1 MKFFVR
7 PIAVCEDGRGL
18 LFLIDN
24 GKLKIMHYD
33 FDKPVDRRG
42 SGDLKHEVLQ
52 ERYGRS
58 DLLPLWVADMDW
70 ETPSFITDALKAR
83 LEHSLFGYTVEPKEY
98 WQTVQRWIED
108 HHQWHVEREW
118 LTYIP
123 GIVKGI
129 GMVINF
135 FLEEDAKVIVQPPI
149 YHPFVLTPRG
159 NQREVV
165 WNPLKGYEMDFDN
178 LEQVCDEKCCLLIL
192 SNPHNPAGIVWD
204 KETLQRLAQ
213 FAKEHH
219 LIVISDEIH
228 SDMALW
234 DNKQV
239 PFASVSEEAAEVS
252 ITFGAP
258 TKTFNMAGI
267 VSSWAIIPNPQL
279 RKPFYRWLTA
289 NEWNEP
295 HLFAPIATLAALQ
308 QGEEWRQQMLRYVE
322 GNIDFLID
330 YCQQYLPQIKP
341 LRPQASFLV
350 WLDCRD
356 LGLNHQE
363 LVDLF
368 VNQAHLA
375 LNDGEM
381 FGPGGAGFMRLN
393 VGTQRRV
400 LQEALERLRKCVK

>member
-1 MKFFVR
+1 M
-7 PIAVCEDGRGL
+7 I
-18 LFLIDN
+18 
-24 GKLKIMHYD
+24 YD

-70 ETPSFITDALKAR
+70 ETPSFITNALKQR
-83 LEHSLFGYTVEPKEY
+83 LEHSLYGYTVEPKEY
-98 WQTVQRWIED
+98 WPTVQQWIEE
-108 HHQWHVEREW
+108 HHQWKVEREW
-118 LTYIP
+118 MTYIP

-135 FLEEDAKVIVQPPI
+135 FLKEDEKVIVQPPI
-149 YHPFVLTPRG
+149 YHPFYLTPRG
-159 NQREVV
+159 NKREVV
-165 WNPLKGYEMDFDN
+165 WNPLKEIRDAEGKLITYEMDFEN
-178 LEQVCDEKCCLLIL
+178 LEKICAPQLSTVNAQLSTKRPRLLIL

-204 KETLQRLAQ
+204 KETLQRLAH
-213 FAKEHH
+213 FAKEHN

-234 DNKQV
+234 NNKHI
-239 PFASVSEEAAEVS
+239 PFATVSEEAAEVS

-267 VSSWAIIPNPQL
+267 VSSWAIIPNPLL
-279 RKPFYRWLTA
+279 REPFYRWLSA
-289 NEWNEP
+289 NEWDEP
-295 HLFAPIATLAALQ
+295 HLFAPIATMAALQ
-308 QGEEWRQQMLRYVE
+308 QGEEWRQQMLHYVE

-330 YCQQYLPQIKP
+330 YCQKHLPQIKP

-356 LGLNHQE
+356 LGLNHKA
-363 LVDLF
+363 LLDLF
-368 VNQAHLA
+368 INKAHLA

-381 FGPGGAGFMRLN
+381 FGPGGEGFMRLN

-400 LQEALERLRKCVK
+400 LQEALERL

>member
-1 MKFFVR
+1 
-7 PIAVCEDGRGL
+7 
-18 LFLIDN
+18 
-24 GKLKIMHYD
+24 MHYD

-108 HHQWHVEREW
+108 HHLWHVEREW

-149 YHPFVLTPRG
+149 YHPFFLTPRG

-165 WNPLKGYEMDFDN
+165 WNPLAPLLSSQGGMSYQMDFEN
-178 LEQVCDEKCCLLIL
+178 LEQVCDEKCRLLIL
-192 SNPHNPAGIVWD
+192 ANPHNPAGIVWD

-228 SDMALW
+228 ADMALW
-234 DNKQV
+234 GNRHI
-239 PFASVSEEAAEVS
+239 PFASVSDEAAEVS

-322 GNIDFLID
+322 SNIDFLID

-381 FGPGGAGFMRLN
+381 FGSGGAGFMRLN

-400 LQEALERLRKCVK
+400 LEEALERLRKCVK

>member
-1 MKFFVR
+1 
-7 PIAVCEDGRGL
+7 
-18 LFLIDN
+18 
-24 GKLKIMHYD
+24 MHYD

-149 YHPFVLTPRG
+149 YHPFFLTPRG

-234 DNKQV
+234 DNKHV

-330 YCQQYLPQIKP
+330 YCQQYLPQVKP

-381 FGPGGAGFMRLN
+381 FGSGGAGFMRLN
-393 VGTQRRV
+393 VGTQRCV

>member
-1 MKFFVR
+1 
-7 PIAVCEDGRGL
+7 
-18 LFLIDN
+18 
-24 GKLKIMHYD
+24 MHYD

-149 YHPFVLTPRG
+149 YHPFFLTPRG
-159 NQREVV
+159 NHREVV

-204 KETLQRLAQ
+204 KETLQRLAH
-213 FAKEHH
+213 FAKEHN
-219 LIVISDEIH
+219 LLVISDEIH
-228 SDMALW
+228 ADMALW
-234 DNKQV
+234 GNRHI
-239 PFASVSEEAAEVS
+239 PFASVSDEAAEVS

-279 RKPFYRWLTA
+279 RTPFYRWLTA

-322 GNIDFLID
+322 SNIDFLID
-330 YCQQYLPQIKP
+330 YCQQHLPQIKP

-381 FGPGGAGFMRLN
+381 FGSGGAGFMRLN
-393 VGTQRRV
+393 VGTQRCV

>member
-1 MKFFVR
+1 
-7 PIAVCEDGRGL
+7 
-18 LFLIDN
+18 
-24 GKLKIMHYD
+24 MHYD

-149 YHPFVLTPRG
+149 YHPFFLTPRG

-204 KETLQRLAQ
+204 KETLQRLAH
-213 FAKEHH
+213 FAKEHN
-219 LIVISDEIH
+219 LLVISDEIH
-228 SDMALW
+228 ADMALW
-234 DNKQV
+234 GNRYI
-239 PFASVSEEAAEVS
+239 PFASVSDEAAEVS

-267 VSSWAIIPNPQL
+267 VSSWSIIPNPQL
-279 RKPFYRWLTA
+279 RTPFYRWLTA

-322 GNIDFLID
+322 SNIDFLID

-381 FGPGGAGFMRLN
+381 FGSGGAGFMRLN

>member
-1 MKFFVR
+1 MR
-7 PIAVCEDGRGL
+7 
-18 LFLIDN
+18 
-24 GKLKIMHYD
+24 YD
-33 FDKPVDRRG
+33 FDKPVDRTG

-70 ETPSFITDALKAR
+70 ETPHFITEALKAR

-98 WQTVQRWIED
+98 WPTVQRWIEE
-108 HHQWHVEREW
+108 HHQWKVEREW

-135 FLEEDAKVIVQPPI
+135 FLKEDEKVIVQPPI
-149 YHPFVLTPRG
+149 YHPFYLTPRG
-159 NQREVV
+159 NKRDVV
-165 WNPLKGYEMDFDN
+165 WNPLRETLPSPSLCREGVSYEMDFEN
-178 LEQVCDEKCCLLIL
+178 LEQVCDEKCRLLIL
-192 SNPHNPAGIVWD
+192 ANPHNPGGIVWE
-204 KETLQRLAQ
+204 KETLQRLAH

-234 DNKQV
+234 GNKHI
-239 PFASVSEEAAEVS
+239 PFASVSDEAAEVS

-267 VSSWAIIPNPQL
+267 VSSWSIIPNEVL
-279 RKPFYRWLTA
+279 RKPFYQWLAA
-289 NEWNEP
+289 NELNDP
-295 HLFAPIATLAALQ
+295 NMFAPIATIAALQ

-330 YCQQYLPQIKP
+330 YCREHIPQIKP
-341 LRPQASFLV
+341 VRPQASYLV

-356 LGLNHQE
+356 LGLNHKE
-363 LVDLF
+363 LNDLF
-368 VNQAHLA
+368 VNKAHLA

-381 FGPGGAGFMRLN
+381 FGTEGRGFMRLN
-393 VGTQRRV
+393 VGTQRSV
-400 LQEALERLRKCVK
+400 LERALKQLEEAVLKLKVER

>member
-1 MKFFVR
+1 
-7 PIAVCEDGRGL
+7 
-18 LFLIDN
+18 
-24 GKLKIMHYD
+24 MHYD

-83 LEHSLFGYTVEPKEY
+83 LEHSLFGYTVEPKGL
-98 WQTVQRWIED
+98 WPTVQRWIED

-149 YHPFVLTPRG
+149 YHPFFLTPRG

-204 KETLQRLAQ
+204 KETLQRLAH
-213 FAKEHH
+213 FAKE
-219 LIVISDEIH
+219 E
-228 SDMALW
+228 
-234 DNKQV
+234 K
-239 PFASVSEEAAEVS
+239 
-252 ITFGAP
+252 
-258 TKTFNMAGI
+258 
-267 VSSWAIIPNPQL
+267 
-279 RKPFYRWLTA
+279 R
-289 NEWNEP
+289 
-295 HLFAPIATLAALQ
+295 
-308 QGEEWRQQMLRYVE
+308 LRYE
-322 GNIDFLID
+322 
-330 YCQQYLPQIKP
+330 YLK
-341 LRPQASFLV
+341 
-350 WLDCRD
+350 
-356 LGLNHQE
+356 NE
-363 LVDLF
+363 L
-368 VNQAHLA
+368 
-375 LNDGEM
+375 EK
-381 FGPGGAGFMRLN
+381 RL
-393 VGTQRRV
+393 
-400 LQEALERLRKCVK
+400 K

>member
-1 MKFFVR
+1 
-7 PIAVCEDGRGL
+7 
-18 LFLIDN
+18 
-24 GKLKIMHYD
+24 MHYD
-33 FDKPVDRRG
+33 FDKPVERRG

-52 ERYGRS
+52 ERDGRS

-149 YHPFVLTPRG
+149 YHPFFLTPRG

-178 LEQVCDEKCCLLIL
+178 LEQVCDEKCRLLIL
-192 SNPHNPAGIVWD
+192 ANPHNPAGIVWD
-204 KETLQRLAQ
+204 KETLQRLAH
-213 FAKEHH
+213 FAKEHN
-219 LIVISDEIH
+219 LLVISDEIH
-228 SDMALW
+228 ADMALW
-234 DNKQV
+234 GNRHI
-239 PFASVSEEAAEVS
+239 PFASVSDEAAEVS

-279 RKPFYRWLTA
+279 RTPFYRWLTA

-330 YCQQYLPQIKP
+330 YCQQYLPQVKP

-381 FGPGGAGFMRLN
+381 FGSGGAGFMRLN

>member
-1 MKFFVR
+1 M
-7 PIAVCEDGRGL
+7 I
-18 LFLIDN
+18 
-24 GKLKIMHYD
+24 YD

-70 ETPSFITDALKAR
+70 ETPSFITDALKQR
-83 LEHSLFGYTVEPKEY
+83 MEHSLYGYTVEPKDY
-98 WQTVQRWIED
+98 WPTVQQWIET
-108 HHQWHVEREW
+108 HHQWKVEREW
-118 LTYIP
+118 MTYIP

-135 FLEEDAKVIVQPPI
+135 FLKEDEKVIVQPPI
-149 YHPFVLTPRG
+149 YHPFYLTPRG
-159 NQREVV
+159 NKREVV
-165 WNPLKGYEMDFDN
+165 WNPLKETLSPALPHNGEGVFYEMDFEN
-178 LEQVCDEKCCLLIL
+178 LEQVCDDKCRLLIL

-204 KETLQRLAQ
+204 RETLQRLAH

-219 LIVISDEIH
+219 LLVISDEIH
-228 SDMALW
+228 ADMALYG
-234 DNKQV
+234 NKHI
-239 PFASVSEEAAEVS
+239 PFASVSDEAAEVS

-258 TKTFNMAGI
+258 TKTFNIAGI
-267 VSSWAIIPNPQL
+267 VSSWAIIPNPLL
-279 RKPFYRWLTA
+279 REPFYRWLSA
-289 NEWNEP
+289 NELNDP
-295 HLFAPIATLAALQ
+295 NMFAPIATIAALQ
-308 QGEEWRQQMLRYVE
+308 YGEEWRRQMLRYVE

-330 YCQQYLPQIKP
+330 YCQKHLPQIKP

-356 LGLNHQE
+356 LGLDHKA
-363 LVDLF
+363 LLDLF
-368 VNQAHLA
+368 INKAHLA

-381 FGPGGAGFMRLN
+381 FGPGGEGFMRLN

-400 LQEALERLRKCVK
+400 LQEALERL

>member
-1 MKFFVR
+1 M
-7 PIAVCEDGRGL
+7 I
-18 LFLIDN
+18 
-24 GKLKIMHYD
+24 YD
-33 FDKPVDRRG
+33 FDKPIDRRG

-70 ETPSFITDALKAR
+70 ETPSFITDALKQR
-83 LEHSLFGYTVEPKEY
+83 LEHSLFGYTVESKDY
-98 WQTVQRWIED
+98 WPTVQQWIET
-108 HHQWHVEREW
+108 HHQWKVEREW

-135 FLEEDAKVIVQPPI
+135 FLKEDEKVIVQPPI
-149 YHPFVLTPRG
+149 YHPFYLTPRG
-159 NQREVV
+159 NKREVV
-165 WNPLKGYEMDFDN
+165 WNPLKEIRDAEGKLISYEMDFEN
-178 LEQVCDEKCCLLIL
+178 LEQVWDEKCRLLIL

-204 KETLQRLAQ
+204 KETLQRLAH
-213 FAKEHH
+213 FAKEHN

-234 DNKQV
+234 NNKHI

-267 VSSWAIIPNPQL
+267 VSSWAIIPNPLL
-279 RKPFYRWLTA
+279 REPFYHWLSA
-289 NEWNEP
+289 NEWDEP
-295 HLFAPIATLAALQ
+295 HLFAPIATMAALQ
-308 QGEEWRQQMLRYVE
+308 QGEEWRRQMLRYVE

-330 YCQQYLPQIKP
+330 YCQKHLPQIKP

-356 LGLNHQE
+356 LGLDHKA
-363 LVDLF
+363 LLDLF
-368 VNQAHLA
+368 INKAHLA

-381 FGPGGAGFMRLN
+381 FGPGGEGFMRLN
-393 VGTQRRV
+393 VGTQRSV
-400 LQEALERLRKCVK
+400 LQEALGRL

>member
-1 MKFFVR
+1 MS
-7 PIAVCEDGRGL
+7 
-18 LFLIDN
+18 
-24 GKLKIMHYD
+24 Y
-33 FDKPVDRRG
+33 
-42 SGDLKHEVLQ
+42 Q
-52 ERYGRS
+52 
-58 DLLPLWVADMDW
+58 
-70 ETPSFITDALKAR
+70 
-83 LEHSLFGYTVEPKEY
+83 
-98 WQTVQRWIED
+98 
-108 HHQWHVEREW
+108 
-118 LTYIP
+118 
-123 GIVKGI
+123 
-129 GMVINF
+129 
-135 FLEEDAKVIVQPPI
+135 
-149 YHPFVLTPRG
+149 
-159 NQREVV
+159 
-165 WNPLKGYEMDFDN
+165 MDFEN
-178 LEQVCDEKCCLLIL
+178 LEQVCDEKCRLLIL
-192 SNPHNPAGIVWD
+192 ANPHNPAGIVWD
-204 KETLQRLAQ
+204 KETLQRLAH

-234 DNKQV
+234 DNKHV

-330 YCQQYLPQIKP
+330 YCQQHLPQVKP

-393 VGTQRRV
+393 VGTQRHV
-400 LQEALERLRKCVK
+400 LQDALERLRRSL